1 MQVPQMAGGVMQWMA
16 KRLPRDLGARLRS
29 PAGIAL
35 GAGAATTVA
44 GVVWRLVSGGNSE
57 SAPVQVAGLT
67 AQAVAN
73 ASRESVLAAF
83 DGPVDSM
90 MERLQA
96 AAEQAMRETASAGA
110 DVTASAVGA
119 MEGAS
124 IAARQAEADTLAVLL
139 EVETRVL
146 AMAAEIGE
154 PALQRVRQVIDG
166 RRW

>member
-1 MQVPQMAGGVMQWMA
+1 MAGVVAQGMA
-16 KRLPRDLGARLRS
+16 KRMPRDMGARLRS

-35 GAGAATTVA
+35 GAGAVTTVA

-57 SAPVQVAGLT
+57 GAPEQVAALT
-67 AQAVAN
+67 AQAVSN
-73 ASRESVLAAF
+73 AARESVLEAF
-83 DGPVDSM
+83 DGPVDLM
-90 MERLQA
+90 VERLQA
-96 AAEQAMRETASAGA
+96 AAEQAMREAASAGA
-110 DVTASAVGA
+110 DVTAAAVGT

-124 IAARQAEADTLAVLL
+124 IAARQAEADTFAVLL

-146 AMAAEIGE
+146 AVAAEIGE